1 MNKDLIREKNIKYE
15 IMKIEEAL
23 REKKQVNLYIMEN
36 KSELAVERLSKS
48 LDSLFAVCETKE
60 DFYNCVVS
68 VRRHIDKLKKKIEE
82 NKKDTK

>member
-1 MNKDLIREKNIKYE
+1 
-15 IMKIEEAL
+15 
-23 REKKQVNLYIMEN
+23 MEN